1 MPRQNLTNH
10 WTTKGRAV
18 VFVLAA
24 SSIACLLLDFYGVC
38 PMRPFTFFVFL
49 PAVLA
54 LFAIAVADKM
64 TGDGILWR
72 NVMIG
77 LAAGLIAAVAY
88 DIFRLP
94 FVFAKSWGIDSVVPP
109 MNLFKVFPRF
119 GAMILGQPIEQASY
133 SPATHLVGWIYHFS
147 NGLTFGVMYLAMMG
161 DGTKRKWFWAVVMAV
176 GLELGMLFTPY
187 PNVFG
192 IHLSGFF
199 IIVTLTAHLI
209 FGVVMGKAAQQF
221 SLHWEPKKV
230 PA

>member
-1 MPRQNLTNH
+1 
-10 WTTKGRAV
+10 
-18 VFVLAA
+18 
-24 SSIACLLLDFYGVC
+24 
-38 PMRPFTFFVFL
+38 MRPFTFFVFL

-133 SPATHLVGWIYHFS
+133 SPAAHLVGWVYHFS

-192 IHLSGFF
+192 IQLTGLFV
-199 IIVTLTAHLI
+199 IVTLTAHLI

>member
-1 MPRQNLTNH
+1 M
-10 WTTKGRAV
+10 